1 MPIMFPMHKKI
12 FHSTL
17 YHLIEAG
24 QLARL
29 ALLRPL
35 TEYGLHG
42 GDDALIL
49 AMKKHKKISDNQ
61 ICHMTGLTPQ
71 TLQPRLDRL
80 IALGIVERK
89 TLGTELTPGSKMTKK
104 GRVIRKKLI
113 AHWRELEDALMHDLP
128 QENKT
133 QLRHTIKRFADLL
146 SL

>member
-1 MPIMFPMHKKI
+1 MHKKV

-29 ALLRPL
+29 TLLRPL
-35 TEYGLHG
+35 TEYGLHA

-61 ICHMTGLTPQ
+61 ICHMTGLTPE

-80 IALGIVERK
+80 IALGMIERK

-104 GRVIRKKLI
+104 GLSIRKKLI
-113 AHWRELEDALMHDLP
+113 IHWRELEDALMHDLSHKSK
-128 QENKT
+128 N
-133 QLRHTIKRFADLL
+133 QLRHTLKRFADLL